1 MNEAPSVRDILHRLA
16 VRPREKLNLRL
27 NSYIKGDTVLHATV
41 NGIENEHIDLVRDG
55 DFKFLYLIHPEGSK
69 TVQLYTVQTK
79 EPLSS
84 DDSNGKTHY
93 VVVNGDRH
101 RLSGKTLVMLTII
114 YAVYTGCS
122 KIDLEDQ
129 TGCAHRNA
137 GETLDHCSRKKA
149 MKYHCKFSKTGTLP
163 QLDKF
168 SYYKQFGFN
177 DTKPE
182 SLNCDSIDSKFRH
195 SYDMSLRLVRL
206 DALKRLFAPYLS
218 MKMINFLL
226 LSKERVHQL
235 LKKFRRTIGISINT
249 HVASFGLKE
258 TANWTA
264 KRGETYTKA
273 RDKFVNELAKHGTN
287 ELMDKTLEELNKAIK
302 DKKAYLCQ
310 QKIDE
315 LKGLMKSKPKKKE
328 KTKKTK
334 ASRSSNNDHTD
345 DDDDLS
351 DDDDGEHVDFK
362 NLIKNRMLQ
371 NGASIKN
378 NTSPDESMERTKR
391 INTKNT
397 VKVPILKKTT
407 SKKQK
412 HRDDNKDNKLR
423 EQINL
428 VLKEVD
434 LTKYPKLNEKVEEL
448 NVRDSGTPEFKKIV
462 TGIQNDGEYKVL
474 KRQYEVSSR
483 LRLEKEKSKSKVQNI
498 QSTASETTET
508 TDDQSDSAT
517 KTDDQSESAT
527 KNDDHSESDSEDVK
541 NNFLQR
547 YLDGWKEGKVSTATL
562 NEIGN
567 ECKNINDKLAKLFIE
582 YKENDDLD
590 LNSFLA
596 FVLIINKQPSRSIRK
611 YLQISD
617 FKRTLKYITDEIE
630 ANIDDE
636 DGEPLFELNDISKI
650 EPLYVNDNSG
660 KTLFNYKP
668 KDQIISVVGFPL
680 YGNYSFLKNDF
691 TEKDVDK
698 YQLNAILRNDD
709 SFNNCATFIL
719 KFNKSGDPFVD
730 GKELFYGNQFFNFQN
745 FVRSRD
751 QRNEAVCVLAVDDY
765 YEFFIVCKEK
775 KQFYL
780 SRTSAIDTKLFEYI
794 SNQLKRIIGDDYNEV
809 IFSANRVHKK
819 SGFGTLMDASS
830 IIDSISKGA
839 SSIELNRPGKVG
851 VKKTED
857 KYWKILRDVDEKY
870 KEDINDQC
878 NIVAKCAIDTLKPV
892 HLDLISLKD
901 GLKKMWPT
909 TDRTAINRSSKRPKK
924 GEKIHVSPNILKS
937 PFTRSPFASPNVHSP
952 VLVQRLEGK
961 RAAKNGS
968 LSRSPTDR
976 SPVLPAEKQSRDT
989 YLKQNQTPETR
1000 LKKRDKE
1007 LRRQRRNKKFQRD
1020 FKTEMKISMEKKC
1033 IRRGE
1038 FRRLIKSILTEI
1050 ADKDKPQTKWKKN
1063 AVEALH
1069 ESAEDYLIGIF
1080 GDANVCANH
1089 RKSEEVSFRD
1099 FLLAFQLRHENNVI
1113 KAMEVDSNEKAI
1125 ANLHDNDA
1133 QRKEKNK
1140 REKILSQFNDS
1151 ININPSKKR
1160 KLIKKKDAVKKT

>member
-1 MNEAPSVRDILHRLA
+1 
-16 VRPREKLNLRL
+16 
-27 NSYIKGDTVLHATV
+27 
-41 NGIENEHIDLVRDG
+41 
-55 DFKFLYLIHPEGSK
+55 
-69 TVQLYTVQTK
+69 
-79 EPLSS
+79 
-84 DDSNGKTHY
+84 
-93 VVVNGDRH
+93 
-101 RLSGKTLVMLTII
+101 
-114 YAVYTGCS
+114 
-122 KIDLEDQ
+122 
-129 TGCAHRNA
+129 
-137 GETLDHCSRKKA
+137 
-149 MKYHCKFSKTGTLP
+149 
-163 QLDKF
+163 
-168 SYYKQFGFN
+168 
-177 DTKPE
+177 
-182 SLNCDSIDSKFRH
+182 
-195 SYDMSLRLVRL
+195 
-206 DALKRLFAPYLS
+206 

-273 RDKFVNELAKHGTN
+273 RDKFMDELAKHGTN

-328 KTKKTK
+328 KTKQTK

-345 DDDDLS
+345 DDD
-351 DDDDGEHVDFK
+351 GENVDFK

-378 NTSPDESMERTKR
+378 NKSPDESVERTKR

-397 VKVPILKKTT
+397 GKVPILKKTT

-434 LTKYPKLNEKVEEL
+434 LTKYPKLNGKVEEL
-448 NVRDSGTPEFKKIV
+448 NVKDSGTPEFKKLV

-483 LRLEKEKSKSKVQNI
+483 LRLEKEKSKSKVQKI

-508 TDDQSDSAT
+508 SDDQSDSAT
-517 KTDDQSESAT
+517 KTDDQSDSATNNDDQSDSATNTDDQSESAT
-527 KNDDHSESDSEDVK
+527 NTDDQSESDSEDVK

-567 ECKNINDKLAKLFIE
+567 KCKNINDKLAKLFNE

-630 ANIDDE
+630 ANVDDE

-709 SFNNCATFIL
+709 SFNDCATFIL

-730 GKELFYGNQFFNFQN
+730 GKELFYGNQFFNFKN
-745 FVRSRD
+745 FV
-751 QRNEAVCVLAVDDY
+751 
-765 YEFFIVCKEK
+765 I
-775 KQFYL
+775 
-780 SRTSAIDTKLFEYI
+780 
-794 SNQLKRIIGDDYNEV
+794 
-809 IFSANRVHKK
+809 
-819 SGFGTLMDASS
+819 
-830 IIDSISKGA
+830 
-839 SSIELNRPGKVG
+839 
-851 VKKTED
+851 
-857 KYWKILRDVDEKY
+857 
-870 KEDINDQC
+870 
-878 NIVAKCAIDTLKPV
+878 
-892 HLDLISLKD
+892 
-901 GLKKMWPT
+901 
-909 TDRTAINRSSKRPKK
+909 
-924 GEKIHVSPNILKS
+924 
-937 PFTRSPFASPNVHSP
+937 
-952 VLVQRLEGK
+952 
-961 RAAKNGS
+961 
-968 LSRSPTDR
+968 
-976 SPVLPAEKQSRDT
+976 
-989 YLKQNQTPETR
+989 
-1000 LKKRDKE
+1000 
-1007 LRRQRRNKKFQRD
+1007 
-1020 FKTEMKISMEKKC
+1020 
-1033 IRRGE
+1033 
-1038 FRRLIKSILTEI
+1038 
-1050 ADKDKPQTKWKKN
+1050 
-1063 AVEALH
+1063 
-1069 ESAEDYLIGIF
+1069 
-1080 GDANVCANH
+1080 
-1089 RKSEEVSFRD
+1089 
-1099 FLLAFQLRHENNVI
+1099 
-1113 KAMEVDSNEKAI
+1113 
-1125 ANLHDNDA
+1125 
-1133 QRKEKNK
+1133 
-1140 REKILSQFNDS
+1140 
-1151 ININPSKKR
+1151 
-1160 KLIKKKDAVKKT
+1160 